1 MRNQVRLG
9 TYISR
14 EAFRLLAELSKEY
27 GSQSKV
33 IEESLKLLYELRR
46 QNMDLDVLFL
56 RENFM
61 ENFDCVIITKNN
73 LGNLIKGDFEK
84 FYSEQFIDAMVKFIA
99 KNEIEKISIEEIFT
113 ILFQIYVKG
122 ARWFTNIEFRRDI
135 KEDYKFEITF
145 THTLDEDYS
154 RFFCNYFESF
164 FTRNNY
170 EVERKRIS
178 SKFFS
183 ITIKKLT

>member
-1 MRNQVRLG
+1 
-9 TYISR
+9 
-14 EAFRLLAELSKEY
+14 
-27 GSQSKV
+27 
-33 IEESLKLLYELRR
+33 
-46 QNMDLDVLFL
+46 
-56 RENFM
+56 
-61 ENFDCVIITKNN
+61 
-73 LGNLIKGDFEK
+73 
-84 FYSEQFIDAMVKFIA
+84 
-99 KNEIEKISIEEIFT
+99 
-113 ILFQIYVKG
+113 FQIYVKG